1 MFAENP
7 DLAWEGDEPTVCRL
21 IRAWEPVNTCHWPN
35 VRLRCVQ
42 TAMPALPAP
51 KPPASLARAGRALGG
66 YAFNGSRWPLLA
78 YGKPP
83 PSPRLHAQRLH
94 SGTRDGAPQVLFSA
108 KLKVAPASLPA
119 LLGLRPNRTLAVAFA
134 GGRVM

>member
-51 KPPASLARAGRALGG
+51 KPPASLARAGRA
-66 YAFNGSRWPLLA
+66 PLQQN
-78 YGKPP
+78 KPWDLL
-83 PSPRLHAQRLH
+83 LHA
-94 SGTRDGAPQVLFSA
+94 AE
-108 KLKVAPASLPA
+108 
-119 LLGLRPNRTLAVAFA
+119 
-134 GGRVM
+134 